1 MAHYHDFKTASSQQS
16 IQALGHQLEQMRL
29 SENLSQSAVAS
40 EAGVSRRTIT
50 RMEAGETVSL
60 DTFIRVLKV
69 YDIADRLATL
79 FPTHSVRP
87 IERVKLGGKQRKR
100 ASSVNRSIK
109 SSAVASDQEPW
120 SWDDNAD
127 ASADDVSDDD

>member
-1 MAHYHDFKTASSQQS
+1 MAHYHDFKTASPQQS
-16 IQALGHQLEQMRL
+16 IKALGQQLEQLRL
-29 SENLSQSAVAS
+29 SKNLSQSSVAA

-69 YDIADRLATL
+69 YEVADRLANL
-79 FPTHSVRP
+79 FPEHDVRP

-100 ASSVNRSIK
+100 AGSIK
-109 SSAVASDQEPW
+109 SSNTEAW
-120 SWDDNAD
+120 SW
-127 ASADDVSDDD
+127 ADDAEQSTAERDD

>member
-109 SSAVASDQEPW
+109 SAAGASDQEPW